1 MNSRNFSNFRC
12 FMTGMVNYSL
22 IIICVLF
29 RSPCIPKAIQR
40 LFVSWIPKAFPVGKD
55 PASKPRQLES
65 CCNAVHVEHRVMEL
79 GINSIQKVV
88 WQSNGCR
95 KAFGRGWSSIG
106 LPTTHRHHDQ
116 RRREHS
122 WCLHEN
128 HRQYCLSQIKQSI
141 NQSLLCAIL
150 VIHFQTDFQAV
161 KLSSAAMLFASNSGD
176 PFGFTGDEPH
186 WEQRRTSVILGFER
200 QRQSSN

>member
-1 MNSRNFSNFRC
+1 MHWPIRCTRIHPNSSCFLRKPPLKSPMKLLVCVRMARRRSKIFRCVFLSSLYVHVTNLRNFSIFRC
-12 FMTGMVNYSL
+12 FKTGMVNYSL
-22 IIICVLF
+22 LIIWVLF

-106 LPTTHRHHDQ
+106 LPTTHQHHD
-116 RRREHS
+116 
-122 WCLHEN
+122 
-128 HRQYCLSQIKQSI
+128 
-141 NQSLLCAIL
+141 
-150 VIHFQTDFQAV
+150 
-161 KLSSAAMLFASNSGD
+161 
-176 PFGFTGDEPH
+176 
-186 WEQRRTSVILGFER
+186 
-200 QRQSSN
+200 